1 MKIYTYLLLAIMPFL
16 GLYSGKSPQK
26 LVYKNAKVILN
37 MDDYIC
43 SEDQWVYVYGFK
55 SWISGNEETFLIR
68 HS

>member
-16 GLYSGKSPQK
+16 SLYFGKSPQK

-55 SWISGNEETFLIR
+55 SWISGNEETFFD
-68 HS
+68 